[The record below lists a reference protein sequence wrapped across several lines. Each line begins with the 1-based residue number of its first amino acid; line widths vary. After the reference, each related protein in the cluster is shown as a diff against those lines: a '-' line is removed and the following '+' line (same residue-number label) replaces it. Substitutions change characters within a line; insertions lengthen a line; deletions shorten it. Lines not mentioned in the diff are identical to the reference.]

1 MTTPVNSWLDQYA
14 LPICSDKES
23 PHSYKQPTEMMP
35 NFKVRSE
42 FYVTRGHPR
51 KGKKEP
57 SAPPGCNLVGL
68 FLVPAETK
76 IPHICAHAL
85 NNKAAGFRVAI
96 VFAVSRLSADSPSH
110 PQPNHHHRRRR
121 RRRRRHHRY
130 RLSIPGLCKDR
141 QDSILGLCWLRKSP
155 GGNGVGVGAGS
166 STRGVVWG

>member
-23 PHSYKQPTEMMP
+23 PHSYKTPTETFP
-35 NFKVRSE
+35 HFKVRSE
-42 FYVTRGHPR
+42 HYVTRGHPR

-96 VFAVSRLSADSPSH
+96 VFAVASRA
-110 PQPNHHHRRRR
+110 
-121 RRRRRHHRY
+121 
-130 RLSIPGLCKDR
+130 SIRPAFCPL
-141 QDSILGLCWLRKSP
+141 P
-155 GGNGVGVGAGS
+155 
-166 STRGVVWG
+166 